1 MSVMPNQLKSYK
13 PEAQQETVLHKAQ
26 DYKEEEEE
34 QQHQGHTLGQGEQEQ
49 ELEPPLLNLH
59 VNTAQ
64 IFLFLVTF
72 LSWCVNPLTPTI

>member
-1 MSVMPNQLKSYK
+1 MSIMPNQLKPSYK

-49 ELEPPLLNLH
+49 ELEPPLLNLTLH
-59 VNTAQ
+59 KS
-64 IFLFLVTF
+64 FYF
-72 LSWCVNPLTPTI
+72 